1 MSNNKQSIKLYTEE
15 QLMKAIQMAD
25 KTHYLV
31 ERERNEIVNS
41 ITPIELPSNS
51 LCINCDESKSTHNV
65 CMDCMIKIGKENIE
79 LPSNG
84 EIIPVKALEEDGDWY
99 LIPNELY
106 EEFKNDTY
114 NEEMV
119 ESGGFDD
126 KWWKYK
132 TGGDLNLIQLYVKI
146 QGDNK

>member
-1 MSNNKQSIKLYTEE
+1 MTKVKLYREE
-15 QLMKAIQMAD
+15 QVKRMMQLA
-25 KTHYLV
+25 
-31 ERERNEIVNS
+31 RETYASENQILLSFDSV
-41 ITPIELPSNS
+41 ELPS
-51 LCINCDESKSTHNV
+51 DE
-65 CMDCMIKIGKENIE
+65 
-79 LPSNG
+79 

-126 KWWKYK
+126 KWYKYK
-132 TGGDLNLIQLYVKI
+132 TSGDLNLIQLYVKI
-146 QGDNK
+146 QGGNKCH

>member
-1 MSNNKQSIKLYTEE
+1 MRLYTKEDF
-15 QLMKAIQMAD
+15 LKAAKFCEVPMIDAR
-25 KTHYLV
+25 YII
-31 ERERNEIVNS
+31 ERIDEI
-41 ITPIELPSNS
+41 TDPIELPS
-51 LCINCDESKSTHNV
+51 DE
-65 CMDCMIKIGKENIE
+65 
-79 LPSNG
+79 
-84 EIIPVKALEEDGDWY
+84 EIIPVKALEEDSDWY

-146 QGDNK
+146 QGGNK

>member
-1 MSNNKQSIKLYTEE
+1 MKLYTEE
-15 QLMKAIQMAD
+15 QVRDMLN
-25 KTHYLV
+25 TNV
-31 ERERNEIVNS
+31 EFDHCTPNIDFILNDYS
-41 ITPIELPSNS
+41 PIELPS
-51 LCINCDESKSTHNV
+51 DE
-65 CMDCMIKIGKENIE
+65 
-79 LPSNG
+79 

-146 QGDNK
+146 QGGNK